1 MENTK
6 YCCETCGD
14 LKDEEG
20 SCYTC
25 SDEHIELRKDF
36 VFEYAF
42 EELCLK
48 DTLFRKIMP
57 IY

>member
-1 MENTK
+1 MSDDV
-6 YCCETCGD
+6 CHVCGD

-20 SCYTC
+20 NCYTC